1 MHANTDI
8 GLTVRFADLPP
19 PPPHPPPDQPRR
31 IESAQRQDPGRR
43 AALDDDHPRSPVVQV
58 VRRSAEQFEEM
69 VQAALS
75 EKSEQREAAEA
86 GRLVDRY
93 A

>member
-8 GLTVRFADLPP
+8 GLTVRFADPSP

-31 IESAQRQDPGRR
+31 IESTQRQDPRRR
-43 AALDDDHPRSPVVQV
+43 AALDDDRPRSPVVQV
-58 VRRSAEQFEEM
+58 VRRSAEQFAEL
-69 VQAALS
+69 VQEALS
-75 EKSEQREAAEA
+75 EKAERREAAEA